1 MRGRQNWRAPAGRGG
16 LAGVFPPWSCLLWG
30 ASCGVTCTG
39 SQNELMAIPLAPPPL
54 GMQSFGP
61 GVPQVLWLQGHQH
74 RSLGAHSLKSGPQWS
89 HTWSHHGS
97 CGSLPAP
104 PLHVHATK
112 PIAAEARLVSGVET
126 HTDLL
131 PEPSEAA

>member
-1 MRGRQNWRAPAGRGG
+1 MPTHLSQDRSGHIP
-16 LAGVFPPWSCLLWG
+16 G
-30 ASCGVTCTG
+30 AIMGAVEA
-39 SQNELMAIPLAPPPL
+39 SQ
-54 GMQSFGP
+54 
-61 GVPQVLWLQGHQH
+61 
-74 RSLGAHSLKSGPQWS
+74 R
-89 HTWSHHGS
+89 
-97 CGSLPAP
+97 P

>member
-1 MRGRQNWRAPAGRGG
+1 M
-16 LAGVFPPWSCLLWG
+16 G
-30 ASCGVTCTG
+30 AVEA
-39 SQNELMAIPLAPPPL
+39 SQ
-54 GMQSFGP
+54 
-61 GVPQVLWLQGHQH
+61 
-74 RSLGAHSLKSGPQWS
+74 R
-89 HTWSHHGS
+89 
-97 CGSLPAP
+97 P